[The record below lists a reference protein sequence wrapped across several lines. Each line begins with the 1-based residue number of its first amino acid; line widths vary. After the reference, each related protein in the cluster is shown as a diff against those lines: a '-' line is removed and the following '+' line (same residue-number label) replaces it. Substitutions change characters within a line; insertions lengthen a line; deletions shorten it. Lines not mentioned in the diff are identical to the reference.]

1 MPVLKY
7 WDPTAAAYL
16 PLLTP
21 VSGTIILTGTVAPTA
36 LTGAEGNFY
45 LDSVAH
51 VLYGPKTGSTWPV
64 AITQGAPPTAPP
76 ELEFVFN
83 TATNPWRCVHSLNEW
98 SVDVI
103 TWDAGNAEVIGDV
116 DVTDAN
122 EINIYWDAPMTGRA
136 RISR

>member
-1 MPVLKY
+1 MAVLKY
-7 WDPTAAAYL
+7 WDPTVSDYV
-16 PLLTP
+16 PLLAP
-21 VSGTIILTGTVAPTA
+21 VSGTLILTGTVPPSAA
-36 LTGAEGNFY
+36 IGAEGNFY

-51 VLYGPKTGSTWPV
+51 TLYGPKTGSTWPV
-64 AITQGAPPTAPP
+64 AIAQGAPSTG

-83 TATNPWRCVHSLNEW
+83 TAENPWRCVHNLNEW
-98 SVDVI
+98 SVDVT
-103 TWDAGNAEVIGDV
+103 TWDAGNEEVIGDV